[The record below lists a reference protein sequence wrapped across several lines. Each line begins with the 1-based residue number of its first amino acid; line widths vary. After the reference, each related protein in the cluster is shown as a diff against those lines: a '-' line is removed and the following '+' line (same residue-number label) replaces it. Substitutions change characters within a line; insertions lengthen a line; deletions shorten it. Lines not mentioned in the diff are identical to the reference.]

1 MNEAAI
7 DEDGKLYQDVAN
19 WLRSTCE
26 RFHAEQKC
34 QHVAR
39 NFGEFSLVIIMGR
52 NKDYGNLEITAYQIN
67 TKELESRFFE
77 TAPAL
82 FEEGW

>member
-7 DEDGKLYQDVAN
+7 DENDKMHQDITAWIESV
-19 WLRSTCE
+19 CQV
-26 RFHAEQKC
+26 FHAEQKC

-39 NFGEFSLVIIMGR
+39 NFGDFSMVIMMSR
-52 NKDYGNLEITAYQIN
+52 NKDHGNLEITAYHIN

>member
-1 MNEAAI
+1 MPAWI
-7 DEDGKLYQDVAN
+7 
-19 WLRSTCE
+19 RSTCE

-34 QHVAR
+34 QHVSR
-39 NFGEFSLVIIMGR
+39 NFGECSLVIMIRR
-52 NKDYGNLEITAYQIN
+52 NKDHGHLEITVYQVN

-77 TAPAL
+77 TAPTL